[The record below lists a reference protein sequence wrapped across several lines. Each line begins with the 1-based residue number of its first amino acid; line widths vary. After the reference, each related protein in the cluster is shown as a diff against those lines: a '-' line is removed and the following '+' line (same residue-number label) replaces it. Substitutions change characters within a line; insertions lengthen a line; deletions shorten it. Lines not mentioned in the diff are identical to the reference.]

1 MVPGTSVGEVIAFA
15 DIVLMRRRRTVRQL
29 HERCV
34 ALVAASLAAIADQS
48 DKFVS
53 AHEIIGLHEIPSF
66 VADRVELTPGLSAD
80 RLEPTPGLSVDGPAA
95 DAGPRPIGGPA
106 PADPPTGNRM
116 GQS

>member
-1 MVPGTSVGEVIAFA
+1 MQHLLRPLAIGNESRLREATNPVMKPSLAWRIVGV
-15 DIVLMRRRRTVRQL
+15 
-29 HERCV
+29 V

-53 AHEIIGLHEIPSF
+53 AHEIVGLHEIPSF

-80 RLEPTPGLSVDGPAA
+80 RLEPTPGLSVDGP
-95 DAGPRPIGGPA
+95 IGGPA